1 MHPLTAHIRRF
12 VPLSDA
18 EASRVTESL
27 ETVALKKKAYLLEPG
42 LPCRANHF
50 ILKGCF
56 RLYMVDE
63 SGTEQTVQF
72 GIENWWITDY
82 AAFESNRAAT
92 FYLQAT
98 EASEAVLLRKGVQET
113 LLGEIPSLERYFR
126 LIVQR
131 AYAASLNRIQY
142 LFSLSGEE
150 RYRHM
155 NNAFPEFVRRV
166 PQYMLASYLG
176 FTPEFL
182 SKIRAK
188 NG

>member
-1 MHPLTAHIRRF
+1 MHPLIVHIRRF

-18 EASRVTESL
+18 EALRVTDAL
-27 ETVALKKKAYLLEPG
+27 ETVTIKKKAHLLEPG
-42 LPCRANHF
+42 QSCRANHF
-50 ILKGCF
+50 IVKGCF

-63 SGTEQTVQF
+63 NGSEQTVQF

-82 AAFESNRAAT
+82 TGLESGRPAT
-92 FYLQAT
+92 FYLQAIET
-98 EASEAVLLRKGVQET
+98 SEVALLKKSAQED
-113 LLGEIPSLERYFR
+113 LFAEIPALERYFR

-142 LFSLSGEE
+142 LFSMSGEE

-155 NNAFPEFVRRV
+155 SAALPEFVQRV

-182 SKIRAK
+182 SKIRAGK
-188 NG
+188 